1 MFFLY
6 RFFMWLQNLIVYSY
20 VLQTQHECCILPSL
34 AREEC
39 QYLTPC
45 EKWKEK
51 WLKAH
56 KTENKIALTPSAFSD
71 LWKKQ

>member
-20 VLQTQHECCILPSL
+20 VLQTQHECCILLSL

-51 WLKAH
+51 
-56 KTENKIALTPSAFSD
+56 
-71 LWKKQ
+71 